1 MRKYKSYKSL
11 CDENIR
17 IYNEIPNFHISNY
30 TGEVSEEYKIS
41 DLKSIIKNVINLV
54 EDLEDTKG
62 EYDKSNYKCS
72 NKERAIGILE
82 SILGKIE
89 K

>member
-30 TGEVSEEYKIS
+30 TGEVSQEYKIS

>member
-1 MRKYKSYKSL
+1 MRKDKSCKAW

-82 SILGKIE
+82 SILSKIE

>member
-11 CDENIR
+11 CDENVR
-17 IYNEIPNFHISNY
+17 IYNEIPNLHFSNY
-30 TGEVSEEYKIS
+30 TGEVSQEYEIS

-62 EYDKSNYKCS
+62 EYDKSIYKCS